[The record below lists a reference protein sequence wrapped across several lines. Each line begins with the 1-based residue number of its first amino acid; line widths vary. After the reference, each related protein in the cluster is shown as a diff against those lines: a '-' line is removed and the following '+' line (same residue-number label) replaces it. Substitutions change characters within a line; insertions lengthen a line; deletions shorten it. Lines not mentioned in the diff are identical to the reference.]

1 MTKMELRVLGCSGGI
16 GGTSQYTTSLLLG
29 DDILID
35 AGTGVQRLSL
45 DELHKIRHIFLTH
58 SHLDHIAGLPLLID
72 TLFRESDS
80 PVTVHA
86 LSETIDTLKAH
97 IFNWKI
103 WPDFA
108 ALPDKIN
115 PSLRYVPMRYGE
127 EIAMGDRR
135 ILMMEANHTV
145 PAAGYVISSQGGSL
159 AFSGDTTVNDPSWS
173 VLNGLDNLQVLIV
186 ECAFANE
193 ERELS
198 DLARHY
204 CPEYLAAD
212 MSKLRRKPRVAI
224 THLKPGYEA
233 LIMRECRQAMPDI
246 DLIQLQGDE
255 RFVF

>member
-1 MTKMELRVLGCSGGI
+1 MELRVLGCSGGI
-16 GGTSQYTTSLLLG
+16 GGASQYTTSLLL
-29 DDILID
+29 DEDILID

-45 DELHKIRHIFLTH
+45 QELHRIRHIFLTH

-72 TLFRESDS
+72 TLFRETDR

-86 LSETIDTLKAH
+86 LPETIDALKAH
-97 IFNWKI
+97 VFNWKI

-108 ALPDKIN
+108 ALPDKNN

-127 EIAMGDRR
+127 EVMMGGRR
-135 ILMMEANHTV
+135 ILMIEANHTV
-145 PAAGYVISSQGGSL
+145 PAAGYIIRSETGAL
-159 AFSGDTTVNDPSWS
+159 AFSGDTTVNDASWN

-204 CPEYLAAD
+204 CPQYLAAD
-212 MSKLRRKPRVAI
+212 MRKLRRKPRVAI
-224 THLKPGYEA
+224 THLKPGYEEV
-233 LIMRECRQAMPDI
+233 IMRECRQAMPEL
-246 DLIQLQGDE
+246 DLVQLQGNE
-255 RFVF
+255 RFSF